1 MNTIALDTATLN
13 QVIFRPANKV
23 DARAIAA
30 LYSIASDGVSDY
42 IWTKLA
48 EPGENILDVGQRRYE
63 RENTPFS
70 YQNCT
75 LAILG
80 SEIAGMVV
88 AFPMMV
94 DDCAEPEDD
103 PILAP
108 YSKLEELNS
117 YYICGIAVFP
127 EFRCQGIGTQL
138 MAIAEAKAIAKGFQK
153 LSLIVFEQNMG
164 AKRLYDRLGYREVAR
179 EAIAPHPLIHYT
191 GDAILMVKTIG
202 NPRPENSKLW
212 TNNV

>member
-1 MNTIALDTATLN
+1 MNMIALDTATLN
-13 QVIFRPANKV
+13 RVTFRPADKT
-23 DARAIAA
+23 DARAIAT

-80 SEIAGMVV
+80 GTIAGMLV

-94 DDCAEPEDD
+94 DADAEPEDD

-108 YSKLEELNS
+108 YSKLEEHNS

-127 EFRCQGIGTQL
+127 EFRCQGMGTQL
-138 MAIAEAKAIAKGFQK
+138 MAFAESKAIAQGFQK
-153 LSLIVFEQNMG
+153 LSLLVFEQNMG

-179 EAIAPHPLIHYT
+179 EAIASHPLIHYT
-191 GDAILMVKTIG
+191 GDVILMVKTID
-202 NPRPENSKLW
+202 NSDFK
-212 TNNV
+212 TVNN